1 MASKMEA
8 ILKNRKIDRMNGR
21 GMRVF
26 PAYLF
31 LAAMMLAPV
40 AALPAQAAGVKVIV
54 NNVPI
59 TTADIAH
66 RAAFLKLQRRKGV
79 SAEQDMIDQTL
90 RYAEEKRL
98 GINITDKQVDDA
110 YAGFAK
116 KNKLTLKQLGMI
128 LDHAG
133 VTPDHFKQFLRVQI
147 GWGEALRARF
157 RSQSSAET
165 ADVVRQMIEKGEK
178 KPSAM
183 EYTLQQ
189 VIFVVP
195 QRDWKAIFAK
205 RKREAEAMRAKFD
218 GCQNTRASMKG
229 LIDVTVRDL
238 GQVLAPELPSDW
250 ADDIKKTKI
259 GSATPVHVT
268 KRGLEYIGICKG
280 KEVSDDRVAELVLES
295 GKDQEKMA
303 KDLNDKYIAELRK
316 KARII
321 ER

>member
-1 MASKMEA
+1 MEA
-8 ILKNRKIDRMNGR
+8 ILKDRKINRMNGR
-21 GMRVF
+21 RIRVF
-26 PAYLF
+26 PTGLF
-31 LAAMMLAPV
+31 LAVMVTLAPV
-40 AALPAQAAGVKVIV
+40 TLVPARAAGVKVIV

-59 TTADIAH
+59 TSTDIAH

-98 GINITDKQVDDA
+98 GINITDKQVDEA
-110 YAGFAK
+110 YAAFAT

-157 RSQSSAET
+157 RSQSGAET
-165 ADVVRQMIEKGEK
+165 ADVVRQMLEKGEK

-195 QRDWKAIFAK
+195 QRDWKAIIAK
-205 RKREAEAMRAKFD
+205 RKREAEAMRAKFN
-218 GCQNTRASMKG
+218 GCQDTRASMKG

-238 GQVLAPELPSDW
+238 GQVLAPELPTDW
-250 ADDIKKTKI
+250 ADDIKKTKV

-268 KRGLEYIGICKG
+268 KRGLEYIGICAG

-316 KARII
+316 KARIV

>member
-1 MASKMEA
+1 MKG
-8 ILKNRKIDRMNGR
+8 RMNGG
-21 GMRVF
+21 GMRFF

-31 LAAMMLAPV
+31 LAVMMLASV
-40 AALPAQAAGVKVIV
+40 AMPSAHAAEVKVIV

-59 TTADIAH
+59 TSADIAH

-79 SAEQDMIDQTL
+79 SAQQDMVDQVL
-90 RYAEEKRL
+90 RYTEERRL
-98 GINITDKQVDDA
+98 GINVTDKQVDDA

-116 KNKLTLKQLGMI
+116 KNKLTLMQLGMI

-133 VTPDHFKQFLRVQI
+133 VTPAHFKQFLRVQI
-147 GWGEALRARF
+147 GWSQALRARY

-165 ADVVRQMIEKGEK
+165 ADIVRQMIEKGEK

-195 QRDWKAIFAK
+195 QRDWKSIIAK
-205 RKREAEAMRAKFD
+205 RKREAETMRAKFN
-218 GCQNTRASMKG
+218 GCENTRASMKG

-238 GQVLAPELPSDW
+238 GQVLAPELPTDW
-250 ADDIKKTKI
+250 AEDVKKTKV

-268 KRGLEYIGICKG
+268 PRGLEYIGICAG

-303 KDLNDKYIAELRK
+303 KELSDKYTAELRK
-316 KARII
+316 KARIV